1 MAKKKTPALNTSSTA
16 DIAFLLLCYFL
27 MTTTMGSQLGLS
39 RRLPPMPDKD
49 AKVEDQKVN
58 RRNIIIVRINSADR
72 LFAGTEP
79 VDVSQLKDKIK
90 EFLTNPA
97 NDPNLPEKEVQEIEG
112 LGKYAASGSDSYAV
126 SKGVISLQNDRGT
139 SYRAYLQVQN
149 ELVKAVNELRDE
161 FSVSTFGKQ
170 FAQLD
175 EEQQGIVKKAV
186 PQNISEAEPKDV
198 GKRRR

>member
-1 MAKKKTPALNTSSTA
+1 MAKRKTPGLNTQSTA

-27 MTTTMGSQLGLS
+27 MTSTMDQQNGLQ

-49 AKVEDQKVN
+49 QKVDDQKVN
-58 RRNIIIVRINSADR
+58 RRNIIIVKINSADR
-72 LFAGTEP
+72 LFAGNEML
-79 VDVSQLKDKIK
+79 DISQLKDKIK

-97 NDPNLPEKEVQEIEG
+97 DDPNLPEKEMKDIEG
-112 LGKYAASGSDSYAV
+112 LGEYPV

-139 SYRAYLQVQN
+139 SYQAYIAVQN

-161 FSVSTFGKQ
+161 FARAKYGKP
-170 FAQLD
+170 FAALT
-175 EEQQGIVKKAV
+175 ETQQDIAKKAV

-198 GKRRR
+198 SKK